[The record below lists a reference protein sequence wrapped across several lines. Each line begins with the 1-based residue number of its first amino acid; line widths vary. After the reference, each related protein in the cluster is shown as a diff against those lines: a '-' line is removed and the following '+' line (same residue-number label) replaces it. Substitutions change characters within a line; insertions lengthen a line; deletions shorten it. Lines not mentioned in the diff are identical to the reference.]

1 MSKLRAI
8 GVIVR
13 DIQESENED
22 DAISKY
28 YDEISTRGLTKNWIV
43 AVFRNQ
49 KNLPILDESYDV
61 RTEGISVLNALG
73 IDNET
78 QTIMWNNWDI
88 LADDIKASW
97 IEDFKKV
104 DQNEPRDVSSFTQ
117 LLIDLLTQ

>member
-13 DIQESENED
+13 DIQKSENED

-28 YDEISTRGLTKNWIV
+28 YDEISTRGLTKNWV
-43 AVFRNQ
+43 VSVFRNQ

>member
-1 MSKLRAI
+1 MSKLRAL

-13 DIQESENED
+13 DIQKSESED
-22 DAISKY
+22 DAVSKY
-28 YDEISTRGLTKNWIV
+28 YDEISTRGLTKNWV
-43 AVFRNQ
+43 VSVFRNQ
-49 KNLPILDESYDV
+49 KNLPVLDESYDV

-78 QTIMWNNWDI
+78 QTIMWNKWDI

-104 DQNEPRDVSSFTQ
+104 NQNEPRDVSSFTQ
-117 LLIDLLTQ
+117 LLINLLTQ

>member
-1 MSKLRAI
+1 MSKLRAL

-13 DIQESENED
+13 DIQKSESED
-22 DAISKY
+22 DAVSKY
-28 YDEISTRGLTKNWIV
+28 YDEISTRGLTKNWV
-43 AVFRNQ
+43 VSVFRNQ

-78 QTIMWNNWDI
+78 QTIMWNKWDI

-104 DQNEPRDVSSFTQ
+104 NQNEPRDVSSFTQ
-117 LLIDLLTQ
+117 LLINLLTQ

>member
-13 DIQESENED
+13 DIQKSESED

-28 YDEISTRGLTKNWIV
+28 YDEISTRGLTKNWV
-43 AVFRNQ
+43 VSVFRNQ
-49 KNLPILDESYDV
+49 KNLPVLDESYDV

-78 QTIMWNNWDI
+78 QTIMWNKWDI

-117 LLIDLLTQ
+117 LLIDLLTK

>member
-13 DIQESENED
+13 DIQKSESEDE
-22 DAISKY
+22 AISKY
-28 YDEISTRGLTKNWIV
+28 YDEISTRGLTKNWV
-43 AVFRNQ
+43 VSVFRNQ
-49 KNLPILDESYDV
+49 KNLPVLDESYDV

-78 QTIMWNNWDI
+78 QTIMWNKWDI

>member
-13 DIQESENED
+13 DIQKSESED
-22 DAISKY
+22 DAVSKY
-28 YDEISTRGLTKNWIV
+28 YDEISTRGLTKNWV
-43 AVFRNQ
+43 VSVFRNQ
-49 KNLPILDESYDV
+49 KNLPVLDESYDV

-78 QTIMWNNWDI
+78 QTIMWNNWAI

-104 DQNEPRDVSSFTQ
+104 DQNEPQDVSSFTQ

>member
-13 DIQESENED
+13 DIQKSESED
-22 DAISKY
+22 DAVSKY
-28 YDEISTRGLTKNWIV
+28 YDEISTRGLTKNWV
-43 AVFRNQ
+43 VSVFRNQ
-49 KNLPILDESYDV
+49 KNLPVLDESYDV

-78 QTIMWNNWDI
+78 QTIMWNKWDI

>member
-1 MSKLRAI
+1 MSKLRAL

-13 DIQESENED
+13 DIQKSESED
-22 DAISKY
+22 DAVSKY
-28 YDEISTRGLTKNWIV
+28 YDEISTRGLTKNWV
-43 AVFRNQ
+43 VSVFRNQ

-78 QTIMWNNWDI
+78 QTIMWNNWDT

-104 DQNEPRDVSSFTQ
+104 NQNEPRDVSSFTQ
-117 LLIDLLTQ
+117 LLINLLTQ

>member
-13 DIQESENED
+13 DIQKSENED

-28 YDEISTRGLTKNWIV
+28 YDEISTRGLTKNWV
-43 AVFRNQ
+43 VSVFRNQ
-49 KNLPILDESYDV
+49 KNLPVLDESYDV

>member
-28 YDEISTRGLTKNWIV
+28 YDEISTRGLTKNWV
-43 AVFRNQ
+43 VSVFRNQ
-49 KNLPILDESYDV
+49 KNLPVLDESYDV

-78 QTIMWNNWDI
+78 QTIMWNNWEI

-104 DQNEPRDVSSFTQ
+104 DQNEPQDVSTFTQ

>member
-1 MSKLRAI
+1 MSKLRAL

-13 DIQESENED
+13 DIQKSESED
-22 DAISKY
+22 DAVSKY
-28 YDEISTRGLTKNWIV
+28 YDEISTRGLTKNWV
-43 AVFRNQ
+43 VSVFRNQ
-49 KNLPILDESYDV
+49 KNLPVLDESYDV

-78 QTIMWNNWDI
+78 QTIMWNKWDI

>member
-13 DIQESENED
+13 DIQKSESED

-28 YDEISTRGLTKNWIV
+28 YDEISTRGLTKNWV
-43 AVFRNQ
+43 VSVFRNQ

-78 QTIMWNNWDI
+78 QTIMWNKWDI

>member
-13 DIQESENED
+13 DIQKSESED

-28 YDEISTRGLTKNWIV
+28 YDEISTRGLTKNWV
-43 AVFRNQ
+43 VSVFRNK
-49 KNLPILDESYDV
+49 KNLPVLDELYDV

-78 QTIMWNNWDI
+78 QTILWNNWDI

-104 DQNEPRDVSSFTQ
+104 NQNEPRDVSSFTQ
-117 LLIDLLTQ
+117 LLINLLTQ

>member
-13 DIQESENED
+13 DIQKSENED

-28 YDEISTRGLTKNWIV
+28 YDEISTRGLTKNWV
-43 AVFRNQ
+43 VSVFRNQ
-49 KNLPILDESYDV
+49 KNLPVLDESYDV

-78 QTIMWNNWDI
+78 QTIMWNKWDI

>member
-1 MSKLRAI
+1 MSKLRAL

-13 DIQESENED
+13 DIQKSESED
-22 DAISKY
+22 DAVSKY
-28 YDEISTRGLTKNWIV
+28 YDEISTRGLTKNWV
-43 AVFRNQ
+43 VSVFRNQ
-49 KNLPILDESYDV
+49 KNLPVLDELYDV

-78 QTIMWNNWDI
+78 QTIMWNKWDI

-104 DQNEPRDVSSFTQ
+104 DQNEPQDVSSFTQ
-117 LLIDLLTQ
+117 LLIDLLTK

>member
-13 DIQESENED
+13 DIQKSESED

-28 YDEISTRGLTKNWIV
+28 YDEISTRGLTKNWV
-43 AVFRNQ
+43 VSVFRNQ
-49 KNLPILDESYDV
+49 KNLPVLDESYDV

-78 QTIMWNNWDI
+78 QTIMWNKWDI